1 MTILMTV
8 LTDVFQSR
16 AQVRLVQHLLEN
28 PGKVFNQSTLAGF
41 LEVSPS
47 TIARII
53 EPLAK
58 QRIIL
63 FDRYEG
69 GMKILTLNQDEP
81 RTKLLMDFYQKLRA
95 L

>member
-1 MTILMTV
+1 MTT
-8 LTDVFQSR
+8 LTDIFQSR

-28 PGKVFNQSTLAGF
+28 TGKVFNQNTLAGF

-58 QRIIL
+58 QKVIL
-63 FDRYEG
+63 FDRYQG

-81 RTKLLMDFYQKLRA
+81 KTRLLMDFYQKLKA

>member
-1 MTILMTV
+1 MEL
-8 LTDVFQSR
+8 
-16 AQVRLVQHLLEN
+16 
-28 PGKVFNQSTLAGF
+28 
-41 LEVSPS
+41 SPS

-63 FDRYEG
+63 FDRYQG

-81 RTKLLMDFYQKLRA
+81 RTKLLMDFYQKLRT

>member
-1 MTILMTV
+1 MIFMTV
-8 LTDVFQSR
+8 LTDIFQSR
-16 AQVRLVQHLLEN
+16 AQVRLVELLLDN

-53 EPLAK
+53 EPLAR

-63 FDRYEG
+63 FDRHER
-69 GMKILTLNQDEP
+69 GMKILALNQDEP
-81 RTKLLMDFYQKLRA
+81 KTKLLMDFYQKLRA